1 MPYFKA
7 NMYQI
12 RFRLG
17 LRPRHCWGELIYSTP
32 LYLLAGPSVLW
43 RCWLGSRRVI
53 RPVKNW
59 VVGWGAGMVICL
71 KRGADLYIAQ
81 MMPLPLT
88 VSNCF
93 SKTHISSFTF
103 LLPTRL
109 TRVVNGHILK
119 LKCTTFD
126 FGRGSAPHPAGGA
139 YSAPQTIRGPTSNWV
154 DGREGRGPTSKA
166 RGREGNAAKYKPK
179 NQTSPMCAIL
189 EDNRRHLR
197 LT

>member
-59 VVGWGAGMVICL
+59 VVGCWHGYLSGERCRLAYGP
-71 KRGADLYIAQ
+71 ADA
-81 MMPLPLT
+81 T
-88 VSNCF
+88 HCSCF

-109 TRVVNGHILK
+109 TRVVSGHILK

-139 YSAPQTIRGPTSNWV
+139 YSAPQTVAG
-154 DGREGRGPTSKA
+154 
-166 RGREGNAAKYKPK
+166 YKG
-179 NQTSPMCAIL
+179 AYF
-189 EDNRRHLR
+189 
-197 LT
+197 